1 MDLKQGWQFDR
12 KLMKEEEDQDRM
24 SGVWGRSP
32 QASRGSLLVSG
43 GQHSCHTVLS
53 CSVQESR
60 QPRESVQRQGHDES
74 DGGPTLGKCSVRA
87 QHRCSA
93 AASVWAGRQPSKSKL
108 TLVLFCV
115 YSSKMTFHIHAV
127 NNQGR

>member
-1 MDLKQGWQFDR
+1 
-12 KLMKEEEDQDRM
+12 MKEEEDQDRM
-24 SGVWGRSP
+24 SGLWGRSP

-74 DGGPTLGKCSVRA
+74 DGGPTLGKCSVRLSTGVV
-87 QHRCSA
+87 QQQVSGQG
-93 AASVWAGRQPSKSKL
+93 ASPAR
-108 TLVLFCV
+108 
-115 YSSKMTFHIHAV
+115 A
-127 NNQGR
+127 N